1 MGGLPFTVGLTFH
14 DPCPADFNGD
24 GFVDF
29 FDYGSFVDC
38 FDNGACPPGGTA
50 DFNGDGFA
58 DFFDYTDFVAAFEAG
73 C

>member
-1 MGGLPFTVGLTFH
+1 LVRFLAQDDCPVDFTR
-14 DPCPADFNGD
+14 D

-29 FDYGSFVDC
+29 FDYDAYVSC
-38 FDNGACPPGGTA
+38 FEGGPCPCDQTP

-58 DFFDYTDFVAAFEAG
+58 DFFDYDEFVAAFENG